1 MALVWTRTALKS
13 VDEIASY
20 IARDNPVRAASFV
33 AELQASTE
41 RLVSFPGMGKAG
53 RVPGTRELVL
63 HKNYVA
69 IYRVVR
75 TDVQVLRIQH
85 VAQRY

>member
-20 IARDNPVRAASFV
+20 IARDNPVRAASFI
-33 AELQASTE
+33 AELHASTE
-41 RLVSFPGMGKAG
+41 RLVSFPGMGQAG

-75 TDVQVLRIQH
+75 TDVQVLRIHH

>member
-1 MALVWTRTALKS
+1 MALVWTRTALRS

-20 IARDNPVRAASFV
+20 IARDNPVRAESFV
-33 AELQASTE
+33 AELKASAE
-41 RLVSFPGMGKAG
+41 RLVSFPGIGKAG
-53 RVPGTRELVL
+53 RVLGTRELVL

-69 IYRVVR
+69 IYRVVH

-85 VAQRY
+85 VVQRY

>member
-1 MALVWTRTALKS
+1 MALVWTRSALKS
-13 VDEIASY
+13 VDDIANY
-20 IARDNPVRAASFV
+20 IARDNPARAVSFV
-33 AELQASTE
+33 AELQASTA

-69 IYRVVR
+69 IYRVVS

-85 VAQRY
+85 VAQRF

>member
-1 MALVWTRTALKS
+1 MALVWTRSALKS
-13 VDEIASY
+13 VDDIASY
-20 IARDNPVRAASFV
+20 IARDNPARAAPFV
-33 AELQASTE
+33 AELQASTD

-75 TDVQVLRIQH
+75 TEVQVLRVQH